1 MPHKIFKSKGLCDF
15 NVFIRRKNWIRVQGQ
30 IYFNQGPRLPL
41 GMHNSY
47 QEDLH
52 SFLLYQYNW
61 LHPLSNI
68 RSIIDLLFELSGS
81 FSYRIPTWKY
91 PGEETSAVGHRHHT
105 AGWLKMEEEVCALV
119 IYHWIPVQSMGYAG
133 QSSFTNAPSSPRPQ
147 PHTPLVI
154 TVRIKSEDTVL
165 EVVEGKA

>member
-91 PGEETSAVGHRHHT
+91 PGEETSAVGHLHHT
-105 AGWLKMEEEVCALV
+105 AGWLWRWRRKSVPWSFITE
-119 IYHWIPVQSMGYAG
+119 YHSKVWVMPARTHSLMLPA
-133 QSSFTNAPSSPRPQ
+133 APGRSLI
-147 PHTPLVI
+147 HH
-154 TVRIKSEDTVL
+154 
-165 EVVEGKA
+165 